1 MKRHRFFGV
10 AALVAVLFPGAG
22 LAQEASVGA
31 ADPAV
36 RLSLDEALSRALEQ
50 SEEVKT
56 ARAQVDAASA
66 QVKNARSA
74 ALPQVNAQLSYNRA
88 LRSIF
93 QGGGF
98 TLPDSLQFDP
108 DPNAPLEDRVRYL
121 EDNATLAGLHGLGSL
136 FSNMPFGQEHTWI
149 GGISVTQ
156 PIFAGGRIKS
166 AMDAASAAEDAAKA
180 ALVEAT
186 HDVAVQVKEAYYGA
200 VLADR
205 SVEIVEA
212 SVELAQEHLDQVRLQ
227 HEAGR
232 ASELEV
238 LRAEVELKN
247 LHPQLVQAR
256 NARDLALLNLKR
268 LVNLP
273 MDRDVELTTELVT
286 ESAGAAR
293 LASLELP
300 SLEEAEVRLRR
311 RAAVRAAEDLVE
323 VRRELV
329 NAAKGAYLP
338 TVALMGNLSRQA
350 FPNSGVFPRSDDW
363 RDDWS
368 VGIAVQWSLFDG
380 FKREAEIDAARAEVR
395 QAELQLDQLRE
406 AVRLEYEQALGE
418 LKRAQEQ
425 VMAAATN
432 VEQAERVYELTELRY
447 REGLA
452 TQLDVSNARLAL
464 QQARLNQVQA
474 FHDAYVAVA
483 RAERALGI
491 PVDQTVR
498 PAR

>member
-166 AMDAASAAEDAAKA
+166 GMDAARAAADAARA
-180 ALVEAT
+180 ALEETV

-205 SVEIVEA
+205 TVEIVEA
-212 SVELAQEHLDQVRLQ
+212 SVELAEAHLEQVRLQ
-227 HEAGR
+227 FDAGR

-238 LRAEVELKN
+238 LRAEVERQN
-247 LHPQLVQAR
+247 LQPQLVQAR
-256 NARDLALLNLKR
+256 NARDLAILNLKR

-273 MDRDVELTTELVT
+273 MDAAVELTTELDAS
-286 ESAGAAR
+286 SAEAQR
-293 LASLELP
+293 LASIALP
-300 SLEEAEVRLRR
+300 SLDEAATRLQR
-311 RAAVRAAEDLVE
+311 RAALRAAEDFVE
-323 VRRELV
+323 VRREQV
-329 NAAKGAYLP
+329 NIAKGSYLP
-338 TVALMGNLSRQA
+338 TVALTGNLSRQA
-350 FPNSGVFPRSDDW
+350 FPSSGAFPGSDDW

-368 VGIAVQWSLFDG
+368 VGVAVQWSLFDG
-380 FKREAEIDAARAEVR
+380 FKREAEIDAARSEVR
-395 QAELQLDQLRE
+395 QAELQLNQLRE
-406 AVRLEYEQALGE
+406 GVRLEYEQALGE
-418 LKRAQEQ
+418 LRRAQEQ
-425 VMAAATN
+425 VTAAATN
-432 VEQAERVYELTELRY
+432 VEQAERVYDLTELRY
-447 REGLA
+447 REGVA

-474 FHDAYVAVA
+474 FHDAYLAVA
-483 RAERALGI
+483 KAERALGI

-498 PAR
+498 PGR